1 MREVIIRYPHFVISR
16 EPRPIRRDAVWQVAQ
31 EARQQIL
38 SHPRRPKIDVG
49 VLAARSRR
57 LRVNGLPFETC
68 WSFDQPVVD
77 RAGNAALGATEVDE
91 TRPEAALIRVNTG
104 LIGEAEELTR
114 STALHELGHAVF
126 DAPAWL
132 TRVRKRA
139 AGGMRAEL
147 KVTGVLGPKQPQ
159 ARPRIDWRE
168 WRANEFM
175 GAFLVPGP
183 LLHEHMIRKASLLGL
198 PMIQTE
204 ADERPL
210 LARPRAELDRIDA
223 LVFDLAELF
232 GVSAPFIEVR
242 LRKYGL
248 VRDRGDRLHGAPG

>member
-1 MREVIIRYPHFVISR
+1 MREVIIRYPHFILSR

-68 WSFDQPVVD
+68 WSFDRPVVD
-77 RAGNAALGATEVDE
+77 RAGHAALGATEVDDA
-91 TRPEAALIRVNTG
+91 RPEAALIQVNTG

-132 TRVRKRA
+132 TRARA
-139 AGGMRAEL
+139 HRAGVQRAEL
-147 KVTGVLGPKQPQ
+147 REMGLLGPKRPQ
-159 ARPRIDWRE
+159 APRRIDWRE

-175 GAFLVPGP
+175 GAFLVPRS

-198 PMIQTE
+198 PLVETE

-223 LVFDLAELF
+223 LILELAELF

-242 LRKYGL
+242 LKKYGL
-248 VRDRGDRLHGAPG
+248 VRDRGDRLHGASG